1 MEKQKKFGMKIL
13 RIILET
19 MLITTFV
26 FFLLGETMLPAQNVA
41 EEGSCRIF
49 SADWEQVLTD
59 GTRTAITV
67 PGECEAVRGELVT
80 IETKLPDDQK
90 DTWLCIRSMQQDMRI
105 YVDGSLRK
113 EYSTVDTQ
121 PFGKTST
128 IAYVF
133 IEIYEEDAGKILTI
147 QAASDSAYAGYIS
160 EILEGDKADI
170 WKHFLKLYG
179 GSAILALFMV
189 IVGLVVV
196 GYSWVI
202 KYVYKKDVELL
213 HLGNGILIASSWLL
227 AESRL
232 RQFILP
238 NSTVS
243 MYLGFY
249 LIILIP
255 YPLAAYINNI
265 QKYRYWKAYMAIL
278 VCTVVNFVLATVLQV
293 LEIKDF
299 FETMGISH
307 AIIIALIFIIIVTIA
322 MDIRKKHINEYK
334 EVALGLIGL
343 TIGGIMEICMVYTN
357 GSRYNGVGLCLGLML
372 LLFMA
377 AMKTS
382 RDIMDS
388 EQEKQIAI
396 AASESKAKFL
406 ANMSHE
412 IRTPINTVVGMNE
425 MILRENKDGK
435 INEYAQNIKGA
446 SQMLLGLIND
456 ILDIS
461 KIEAGKLMI
470 TESDYQ
476 LASMLHDV
484 ILGIEVRAKQKNLEF
499 ELDIDENLPS
509 VLKGDE
515 IRIKQVLNNLLS
527 NAVKYTEKGSITFT
541 AKGERDSNGFVLVL
555 AVSDTGIGIQKED
568 MARLFDSFTR
578 LELKK
583 NRYIQGTGLGLS
595 ITKQLVDLMNGKIE
609 VTSRY
614 GEGSCFTVRIP
625 QQIVDVNA
633 MGNLSQRYVAREQ
646 NHLSERGILH
656 APNARV
662 LVVDDNKMNLKVIKE
677 LLKRTEIRLDFAT
690 GGNQCLVMTSKVK
703 YDLILM
709 DHMMPEPDGV
719 QTLHMLREAEKNLNR
734 ETKVIVLTA
743 NAIEGVAKEYLKEG
757 FADYLSKPVE
767 PVKLESVLAKYLL

>member
-1 MEKQKKFGMKIL
+1 MEKQKKFGKIL
-13 RIILET
+13 RSILEV
-19 MLITTFV
+19 MLVSVFV
-26 FFLLGETMLPAQNVA
+26 FFLIGEAVLPEENEA
-41 EEGSCRIF
+41 EAGGCSLF
-49 SADWEQVLTD
+49 SAEWVRVYGD
-59 GTRTAITV
+59 GTKVPIAV
-67 PGECEAVRGELVT
+67 PGECVAERGELVT
-80 IETKLPDDQK
+80 IETTLPDEQQ
-90 DTWLCIRSMQQDMRI
+90 DTWLCIRSMQQDMKI

-133 IEIYEEDAGKILTI
+133 IEINEEDAGKVLTI
-147 QAASDSAYAGYIS
+147 EAASDSAYAGYIS

-170 WKHFLKLYG
+170 WRHFLKLYG
-179 GSAILALFMV
+179 VSAILALFMV

-238 NSTVS
+238 NSTVA

-255 YPLAAYINNI
+255 YPLATYINNI
-265 QKYRYWKAYMAIL
+265 QNNRYWKAYTTIL
-278 VCTVVNFVLATVLQV
+278 VCTGINFVLATVLQV
-293 LEIKDF
+293 FGIKDF

-307 AIIIALIFIIIVTIA
+307 AIIIALVFIIIGTIVL
-322 MDIRKKHINEYK
+322 DIRKKYISEYK

-343 TIGGIMEICMVYTN
+343 TVGGVMEICMVYTN
-357 GSRYNGVGLCLGLML
+357 SSRYNGVGLCLGVML

-412 IRTPINTVVGMNE
+412 IRTPINTVIGMNE
-425 MILRENKDGK
+425 MILRENKDEN
-435 INEYAQNIKGA
+435 INEYARNIKGA

-461 KIEAGKLMI
+461 KIEAGKLII

-476 LASMLHDV
+476 VASMLHDV
-484 ILGIEVRAKQKNLEF
+484 ILGVEGRAQQKNLELKL
-499 ELDIDENLPS
+499 EIDETLPA
-509 VLKGDE
+509 VLRGDE

-527 NAVKYTEKGSITFT
+527 NAVKYTEKGSIIFSVR
-541 AKGERDSNGFVLVL
+541 GLRDVNGFVLELSV
-555 AVSDTGIGIQKED
+555 ADTGIGIRKED
-568 MARLFDSFTR
+568 MEKLFESFTR

-595 ITKQLVDLMNGKIE
+595 ITKQLLDLMNGE
-609 VTSRY
+609 LGVTSEY
-614 GEGSCFTVRIP
+614 GVGSCFTVRIP
-625 QQIVDVNA
+625 QQIVDETA
-633 MGNLSQRYVAREQ
+633 MGDMSKRYVERDAGEPGEQ
-646 NHLSERGILH
+646 MILH
-656 APNARV
+656 APDARI

-690 GGNQCLVMTSKVK
+690 GGNQCLQMTAKKK

-719 QTLHMLREAEKNLNR
+719 QTLHMLRESEDNLNR
-734 ETKVIVLTA
+734 DTKVIVLTA

-757 FADYLSKPVE
+757 FVDYLSKPVE
-767 PVKLESVLAKYLL
+767 PVKLENVIAKYLS